1 MECFTELARLAMSY
15 NVPSAFIDWMDSQ
28 GLHVPDDLAIVAATE
43 TQVDDKLL
51 AASGVEFQLL
61 GDRVAVTRLW
71 MHCRGRVDRE
81 AGVRS
86 GRIAQNSDDSL
97 DSGITTDLQD
107 LWYRRHCFT
116 LSTAR
121 VLSDTLFARR
131 YKELNAN
138 PRRLTIILPENLRTS
153 SSIEKR
159 GGRLSMTIEPG
170 MPTTAQMVDA
180 ETVSGHDEFWTR
192 VRADFSTMSLV
203 TVSAPEFFPYDTC
216 ERFLDNV
223 RTWLF
228 QRFNGTQAPLE
239 FYKDAYNKTMQ
250 VFVEGVRTGN
260 RSLKELT
267 AETSA
272 YQHFWTVYTPAGAA
286 GGSHTGG
293 RQGSQPTPGAT
304 ADVSQDL
311 MAEVARLR
319 RDLQR
324 QQGHHDR
331 QIIAA
336 AKSKAAPAEPRRYR
350 SRTPDRR
357 DEERRR
363 RSPPRKGN
371 GKGKGKGKGKGND
384 RRHDDRR
391 RY

>member
-1 MECFTELARLAMSY
+1 MECITELARLAMSY
-15 NVPSAFIDWMDSQ
+15 NVPSAFIEWMDSQ

-153 SSIEKR
+153 ASI
-159 GGRLSMTIEPG
+159 
-170 MPTTAQMVDA
+170 
-180 ETVSGHDEFWTR
+180 
-192 VRADFSTMSLV
+192 
-203 TVSAPEFFPYDTC
+203 
-216 ERFLDNV
+216 
-223 RTWLF
+223 
-228 QRFNGTQAPLE
+228 
-239 FYKDAYNKTMQ
+239 
-250 VFVEGVRTGN
+250 
-260 RSLKELT
+260 
-267 AETSA
+267 
-272 YQHFWTVYTPAGAA
+272 
-286 GGSHTGG
+286 
-293 RQGSQPTPGAT
+293 
-304 ADVSQDL
+304 
-311 MAEVARLR
+311 
-319 RDLQR
+319 
-324 QQGHHDR
+324 
-331 QIIAA
+331 
-336 AKSKAAPAEPRRYR
+336 
-350 SRTPDRR
+350 
-357 DEERRR
+357 
-363 RSPPRKGN
+363 
-371 GKGKGKGKGKGND
+371 
-384 RRHDDRR
+384 
-391 RY
+391 